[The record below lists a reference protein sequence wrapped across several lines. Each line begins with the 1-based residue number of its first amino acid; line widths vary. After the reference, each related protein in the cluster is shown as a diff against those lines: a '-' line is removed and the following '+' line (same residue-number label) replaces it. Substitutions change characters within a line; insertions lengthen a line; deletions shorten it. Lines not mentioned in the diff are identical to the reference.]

1 MLVALDTNVLLD
13 QAIENADVLDAVA
26 TIRARLPDA
35 AFIVPPTVLE
45 ELGYQFEMGNAE
57 AQAAA
62 EVALSCMGKWGYKP
76 INVIPVGKGIAER
89 ISFKLR
95 SGGLLPDEEENDG
108 FIIAEAALLGCDL
121 LLSSD
126 RHLVE
131 AGAHSSFHKM
141 LKDSHVD
148 GEKLVIGSPRTIVS
162 RFFRRK

>member
-13 QAIENADVLDAVA
+13 QAIENADVLDAVV
-26 TIRARLPDA
+26 TIRTRLPDA
-35 AFIVPPTVLE
+35 TFIVPPTVLE

-57 AQAAA
+57 AQEAA
-62 EVALSCMGKWGYKP
+62 EIALSCMVGWGYKP

-89 ISFKLR
+89 VSFKLR

-108 FIIAEAALLGCDL
+108 LIIAEAALLGCGL

-131 AGAHSSFHKM
+131 AGAHPSFHTI
-141 LKDSHVD
+141 LKERHVD
-148 GEKLVIGSPRTIVS
+148 GEKLIIGSPRVIVS